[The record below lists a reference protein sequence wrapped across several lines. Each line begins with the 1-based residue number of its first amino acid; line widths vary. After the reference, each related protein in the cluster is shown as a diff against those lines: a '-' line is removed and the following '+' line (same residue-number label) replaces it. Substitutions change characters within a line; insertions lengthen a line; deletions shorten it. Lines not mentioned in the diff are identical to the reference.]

1 MTIFEKLNA
10 IQVELKA
17 PKTQYNKFGGYSYR
31 KAEDIQEAVKPLLK
45 KYGCILTCS
54 DELQLIG
61 DRYYI
66 RATANIVDIESGQ
79 GLATFGWAREE
90 EEKKGMDGS
99 QITGSSSSYARK
111 YALNGLL
118 CIDDTQDSDTTN
130 NGETPA
136 PEPKPKPKKAPAK
149 KGAEVS
155 RETWIALIATNKVN
169 KDGISAYDAYIAKYH
184 PTVEEMLD
192 INAEV
197 SKYRKEHG
205 LEQ

>member
-1 MTIFEKLNA
+1 MTILEKLSA

-17 PKTQYNKFGGYSYR
+17 PKTQFNKFGGYAYR

-45 KYGCILTCS
+45 KYGCTLTCS

-66 RATANIVDIESGQ
+66 RATACLSDIESGQ
-79 GLATFGWAREE
+79 FMQTNGWAREE

-130 NGETPA
+130 TGETPA
-136 PEPKPKPKKAPAK
+136 PKKAPAK
-149 KGAEVS
+149 KAAPKKEVS
-155 RETWIALIATNKVN
+155 RETWISMIARNVVN
-169 KDGISAYDAYIAKYH
+169 GEGISAYDAYVQRYR
-184 PTVEEMLD
+184 PTPGELADLEGEVEEFKKA
-192 INAEV
+192 N
-197 SKYRKEHG
+197 G
-205 LEQ
+205 LI

>member
-17 PKTQYNKFGGYSYR
+17 PKTQYNKFGCYSYR
-31 KAEDIQEAVKPLLK
+31 KAEDIQEAVKPLLT

-66 RATANIVDIESGQ
+66 RATANIIDIESGQ

-99 QITGSSSSYARK
+99 QITGAASSYARK

-130 NGETPA
+130 TGETPA
-136 PEPKPKPKKAPAK
+136 PAPKKAK
-149 KGAEVS
+149 KGEVS
-155 RETWIALIATNKVN
+155 RETWIAMIATNKVN

-197 SKYRKEHG
+197 TKYRKEHG
-205 LEQ
+205 LES

>member
-99 QITGSSSSYARK
+99 QITGAASSYARK

-130 NGETPA
+130 TGETPA
-136 PEPKPKPKKAPAK
+136 PAPKKAK
-149 KGAEVS
+149 KGEVS
-155 RETWIALIATNKVN
+155 RETWIAMIAANKVN

-197 SKYRKEHG
+197 TKYRKEHG

>member
-17 PKTQYNKFGGYSYR
+17 PKTQYNKFGGYAYR

-66 RATANIVDIESGQ
+66 RATANIIDLESGQ
-79 GLATFGWAREE
+79 GIATFGWAREE

-99 QITGSSSSYARK
+99 QITGAASSYARK

-130 NGETPA
+130 TGETPA
-136 PEPKPKPKKAPAK
+136 PAPKKAK
-149 KGAEVS
+149 KGEVS
-155 RETWIALIATNKVN
+155 RETWIAMIATNKVN